1 MTKESF
7 LRGAVILAAASM
19 VSRVIGLAYMVV
31 LPRMIYADG
40 MGLYQLVKPIHY
52 FAAVL
57 AIAGM
62 PVAIAK
68 MIAEEV
74 ARQSAAGV
82 NKIFRWGF
90 GLMAASGGAVALAL
104 IIGAPLLAR
113 LFAQGMGVQQTIAI
127 LGFSCFLLALGAA
140 LRGFFQGLQF
150 MLPTAIAQVAAQI
163 LRVLSTVAFCLWLRP
178 RGVEQAVTGIAWG
191 FVVGES
197 TSWLVMLAFYVSYKR
212 ELLMELPAQPPAEP
226 KQRMQ
231 HKAGVIVTRLL
242 RLSIPAVVVTV
253 LWPVMQL
260 ADSLLIPQRMQVAG
274 FSTEAIREGLG
285 HLGMALTLAHFPNI
299 VTVALATS
307 LVPAISEAWA
317 LKNRRLVKYRTEE
330 ALRMALIFG
339 IPSFAALFVL
349 GEPLGAVLF
358 GYAAVGAPLKILAF
372 GTITLGLIQSCTAV
386 LQGMGDMFIPVR
398 NLFFGVA
405 VKFALNYILL
415 ADPALGILGAAFS
428 TAAAWAVVALLDTWA
443 VYRRVGSVLPFKR
456 GVLYPLI
463 AAAAASFSIYFLR
476 DTLVYFIADAAAT
489 LISLTAGFLL
499 YFLLLVMWGSL
510 EGRDL
515 HLVPVV
521 GRRLEQFLQA
531 WGFLR
536 S

>member
-1 MTKESF
+1 M
-7 LRGAVILAAASM
+7 RGAVILAAASM
-19 VSRVIGLAYMVV
+19 ISRVIGLAYMVV
-31 LPRMIYADG
+31 LPRLIYADG

-74 ARQSAAGV
+74 AQKSAASV
-82 NKIFRWGF
+82 NRIFRWGF
-90 GLMAASGGAVALAL
+90 LLMATTGAVVAMAL
-104 IIGAPLLAR
+104 IMGAPLLTR
-113 LFAQGMGVQQTIAI
+113 LFAQDMGVQQTIAI

-150 MLPTAIAQVAAQI
+150 MLPTAIAQVVSQI
-163 LRVLSTVAFCLWLRP
+163 LRVFSTVAFCLWLRP
-178 RGVEQAVTGIAWG
+178 KGVEQAVTGIAWG
-191 FVVGES
+191 FVVAES
-197 TSWLVMLAFYVSYKR
+197 TSWLVMLAFYIAQKGKLLA
-212 ELLMELPAQPPAEP
+212 ELPAEP
-226 KQRMQ
+226 KEDRQYRAATII
-231 HKAGVIVTRLL
+231 KRLV

-260 ADSLLIPQRMQVAG
+260 ADSLLIPLRMQAGG

-317 LKNRRLVKYRTEE
+317 LKSGRLIKYRTEE
-330 ALRMALIFG
+330 ALRIALIFG

-349 GEPLGAVLF
+349 GKPLGMVLF
-358 GYAAVGAPLKILAF
+358 GYGEVGAPLRVLAF
-372 GTITLGLIQSCTAV
+372 GTITLGLIQATTAV
-386 LQGMGDMFIPVR
+386 LQGMGSMFIPVR
-398 NLFFGVA
+398 NLFLGVV
-405 VKFALNYILL
+405 VKFALNYILI
-415 ADPALGILGAAFS
+415 ANSALGIQGAALS
-428 TAAAWAVVALLDTWA
+428 TAATWGVVALLDVWA
-443 VYRRVGSVLPFKR
+443 VYRRVGSVVPLKR
-456 GVLYPLI
+456 GIVYPVAGAV
-463 AAAAASFSIYFLR
+463 AAAFSIYYLH
-476 DTLVYFIADAAAT
+476 DTLFYFTSNAVAT
-489 LISLTAGFLL
+489 FASLTAGLVF

-515 HLVPVV
+515 HLIPVL
-521 GRRLEQFLQA
+521 GKRLERFLQA